1 MLWKEN
7 FCLTWNMTNKKA
19 KNKDCTWIV
28 EVMQTTAAKTDS
40 FLDLFE
46 NRLQTKIISSCRF
59 ICNRILCKVW
69 IFAYLSEFISKLNK
83 IEILQSN
90 LNESIRKFISM
101 RMTFDRIHIE
111 RSTILIEKSVF
122 YCYRVCSSLR
132 HTINDSQINI
142 YALCVSW
149 QRIFENSKIFHLYAL
164 QSHLKFFISDVTIL
178 SYIKWETRT
187 MPGWVNEAELRVNRL
202 YLLS

>member
-1 MLWKEN
+1 MWKTLSLSVQLHWLHINRKQWQWLNFDLWHEMLWKEN

-46 NRLQTKIISSCRF
+46 NRLQTKIIFSCRF

-111 RSTILIEKSVF
+111 RSTYDSNRKISIL
-122 YCYRVCSSLR
+122 
-132 HTINDSQINI
+132 
-142 YALCVSW
+142 
-149 QRIFENSKIFHLYAL
+149 
-164 QSHLKFFISDVTIL
+164 
-178 SYIKWETRT
+178 
-187 MPGWVNEAELRVNRL
+187 
-202 YLLS
+202 LLSSMLVSAAYDKW